1 MDLKKIKKKEKKE
14 KTPSVKK
21 ITQKKANRFVLAG
34 LVVLF
39 IFSVIGVIRANA
51 VASNFTRLNAEVKTI
66 SQQSTKKEVVKKEF
80 DESALSF
87 YAQNFVKE
95 YINYNTKWEDDVK
108 KARLDRLSK
117 YLSFDVKNVDE
128 TENHTKDFVRKF
140 KEADVIQVEETD
152 TSKLIHLNIVYELEQ
167 SKKTRTIQEEI
178 VLPIQAKDDLF
189 AIVSRPYFLATTLPQ
204 GKTEPLEAVKEQVD
218 VPVKEK
224 QAIQK
229 FLKMFFE
236 KYANGKKEE
245 LMLLMK
251 EPEKAN
257 GADKFVSFD
266 TNEIKYFE
274 VKEEG
279 VHGVQVSVTFENI
292 ETNLK
297 HTEDFSLWISKTEN
311 SYFVNTFKHYFTEK
325 AGN

>member
-1 MDLKKIKKKEKKE
+1 MDLKKIRKKEKKE

-21 ITQKKANRFVLAG
+21 ITQKKANRIVLAG
-34 LVVLF
+34 LVILF
-39 IFSVIGVIRANA
+39 VFSVIGVIRANV
-51 VASNFTRLNAEVKTI
+51 VASNFTRLNSEVKTI
-66 SQQSTKKEVVKKEF
+66 SQQSNKKEVVKKEF

-140 KEADVIQVEETD
+140 KEADVIQVEETEQ
-152 TSKLIHLNIVYELEQ
+152 SKLVHLNVVYELEQ
-167 SKKTRTIQEEI
+167 EKKTKTIQEEM
-178 VLPIQAKDDLF
+178 VLPIQAKDNLF
-189 AIVSRPYFLATTLPQ
+189 SIVSRPYFLATTLPQ
-204 GKTEPLEAVKEQVD
+204 GKTEALEAVKEQVD
-218 VPVKEK
+218 VSVKEK
-224 QAIQK
+224 QAIEK

-251 EPEKAN
+251 EPEKAT

-279 VHGVQVSVTFENI
+279 VRGVQVSVTFANI

-325 AGN
+325 VGN

>member
-128 TENHTKDFVRKF
+128 TENHTKYFARKF
-140 KEADVIQVEETD
+140 KEASVVQVEETD
-152 TSKLIHLNIVYELEQ
+152 TSKLVHLNIVYELEQ
-167 SKKTRTIQEEI
+167 SKKTRTIQEEM
-178 VLPIQAKDDLF
+178 VLPIQAKDNLF
-189 AIVSRPYFLATTLPQ
+189 SIVSRPYFLATTLPQ

-218 VPVKEK
+218 VPIKEK
-224 QAIQK
+224 QAIEK

-251 EPEKAN
+251 EPEKAT
-257 GADKFVSFD
+257 GADKFISFD
-266 TNEIKYFE
+266 TNKVSYFE
-274 VKEEG
+274 TNEEG
-279 VHGVQVSVTFENI
+279 VRGVQVSVTFENI

-325 AGN
+325 GEN